1 MLALSWYIYSREV
14 LIIFPGLSGLKRVIV
29 GADDMYPCAV
39 ESASYLERKGFRVI
53 RVGSIKTGKPEP
65 WPDVALE
72 VALTVSRGEADFG
85 VLVCYTGTGV
95 SIVANKVP
103 GVRAALCNDPETA
116 RGARLWNDANVLAMS
131 GRLVTSIVAR
141 EIIDAW
147 LSVEKPDPSEEANIA
162 KLKEIDN
169 KFRCLK

>member
-1 MLALSWYIYSREV
+1 
-14 LIIFPGLSGLKRVIV
+14 
-29 GADDMYPCAV
+29 
-39 ESASYLERKGFRVI
+39 
-53 RVGSIKTGKPEP
+53 KTGKPEP

-131 GRLVTSIVAR
+131 GRLVTSIMAR

-147 LSVEKPDPSEEANIA
+147 LSVESPDSSEERNIA

-169 KFRCLK
+169 KYRRL